1 MLGFPLLLSM
11 RIMTFQLSGF
21 YCRYFV
27 CDGFK
32 VLLVACS
39 GGSGLG
45 LVYEITMWE
54 FTKIGD
60 PNTVP

>member
-1 MLGFPLLLSM
+1 
-11 RIMTFQLSGF
+11 MTFQLSGF